1 MRTLGDQLIQALN
14 MVVIELH
21 DWLLPG
27 RRTSAN
33 FFKRIAREDFEFLST
48 PQNLFFFLYRER
60 NPSPN

>member
-1 MRTLGDQLIQALN
+1 

-21 DWLLPG
+21 DWLFPG

-48 PQNLFFFLYRER
+48 PQNLFFFLDRER
-60 NPSPN
+60 SIRPVAAALLKA